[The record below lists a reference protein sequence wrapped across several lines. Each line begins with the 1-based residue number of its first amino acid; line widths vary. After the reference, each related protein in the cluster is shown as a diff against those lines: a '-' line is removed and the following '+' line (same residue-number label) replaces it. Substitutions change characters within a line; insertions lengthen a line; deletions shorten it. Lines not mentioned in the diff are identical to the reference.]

1 MASATVNHP
10 HPHTISIMTFRT
22 LIVDDDS
29 IIIFIH
35 KKLVIRCGYPVAPES
50 YLNGRQALE
59 NLMSTADESTRTLLL
74 LDINMP
80 VMSGW
85 EFLDAIQDKPFAKY
99 MKVAMVTSSVD
110 ASDKLKAK
118 TYPQVVGFLE
128 KPITVDMLNALKT
141 QFN

>member
-1 MASATVNHP
+1 
-10 HPHTISIMTFRT
+10 MTFRT

-35 KKLVIRCGYPVAPES
+35 KKLVGRCGFPVAPET
-50 YLNGRQALE
+50 YLNGREALD
-59 NLMSTADESTRTLLL
+59 NLIASADESTHSLIL

-85 EFLDAIQDKPFAKY
+85 EFLDAIQDQPFAKH

-118 TYPQVVGFLE
+118 TYSQVIGFLE
-128 KPITVDMLNALKT
+128 KPITVDMLNDLKT
-141 QFN
+141 HFD

>member
-1 MASATVNHP
+1 
-10 HPHTISIMTFRT
+10 MTFRT

-35 KKLVIRCGYPVAPES
+35 KKLVGRCGFPIAPET
-50 YLNGRQALE
+50 YLNGREALD
-59 NLMSTADESTRTLLL
+59 NLMASADESTPSLIL

-85 EFLDAIQDKPFAKY
+85 EFLDAIQDKPFAKH

-118 TYPQVVGFLE
+118 TYDQVIGFLE
-128 KPITVDMLNALKT
+128 KPITVDMLNDLKT
-141 QFN
+141 HFD

>member
-1 MASATVNHP
+1 MS
-10 HPHTISIMTFRT
+10 FRT

-35 KKLVIRCGYPVAPES
+35 KKLVGRCGFPLAPET
-50 YLNGRQALE
+50 YLNGREALDH
-59 NLMSTADESTRTLLL
+59 LMATADVETRSLVL

-85 EFLDAIQDKPFAKY
+85 EFLDAIQDQPFAKH

-128 KPITVDMLNALKT
+128 KPITVEMLNDLRAHVE
-141 QFN
+141 

>member
-1 MASATVNHP
+1 
-10 HPHTISIMTFRT
+10 MTFRT

-35 KKLVIRCGYPVAPES
+35 KKLVGRCGFPVAPET
-50 YLNGRQALE
+50 YLNGREALD
-59 NLMSTADESTRTLLL
+59 NLMASADESTHSLIL

-85 EFLDAIQDKPFAKY
+85 EFLDAIQDQPFAKH

-118 TYPQVVGFLE
+118 TYSQVIGFLE
-128 KPITVDMLNALKT
+128 KPITVDMLNDLKT
-141 QFN
+141 HFD

>member
-1 MASATVNHP
+1 
-10 HPHTISIMTFRT
+10 MTFRT

-35 KKLVIRCGYPVAPES
+35 KKLVGRCGFPVAPET
-50 YLNGRQALE
+50 YLNGREALD
-59 NLMSTADESTRTLLL
+59 NLIASADESTHSLIL
-74 LDINMP
+74 LDINKP

-85 EFLDAIQDKPFAKY
+85 EFLDAIQDQPFAKH

-118 TYPQVVGFLE
+118 TYSQVNGFLE
-128 KPITVDMLNALKT
+128 KPITVDMLNDLKT
-141 QFN
+141 HFD

>member
-1 MASATVNHP
+1 MS
-10 HPHTISIMTFRT
+10 FRT

-35 KKLVIRCGYPVAPES
+35 KKLVGRCGFPVAPET
-50 YLNGRQALE
+50 YLNGREALD
-59 NLMSTADESTRTLLL
+59 NLMSTAEADTRCLIL

-85 EFLDAIQDKPFAKY
+85 EFLDAIQDQPFAKH

-110 ASDKLKAK
+110 DSDKLKAK
-118 TYPQVVGFLE
+118 TYSQVIGFLE
-128 KPITVDMLNALKT
+128 KPITVEMLNDLKT
-141 QFN
+141 HFD

>member
-1 MASATVNHP
+1 MS
-10 HPHTISIMTFRT
+10 FRT

-29 IIIFIH
+29 IITFIH
-35 KKLVIRCGYPVAPES
+35 KKLVGRCGFPTPPET
-50 YLNGRQALE
+50 YLNGREALE
-59 NLMSTADESTRTLLL
+59 NLLATADESTRSLVL

-85 EFLDAIQDKPFAKY
+85 EFLDAVQDQPFAKH

-118 TYPQVVGFLE
+118 TYPQVIGFLE
-128 KPITVDMLNALKT
+128 KPITVEMLNDLKT
-141 QFN
+141 HFD

>member
-1 MASATVNHP
+1 
-10 HPHTISIMTFRT
+10 MTFRT

-35 KKLVIRCGYPVAPES
+35 KKLVGKCGYPLAPET
-50 YLNGRQALE
+50 YLNGREALE
-59 NLMSTADESTRTLLL
+59 NLMSTADESTLSIVL

-85 EFLDAIQDKPFAKY
+85 EFLDAIQDKPFAKN

-118 TYPQVVGFLE
+118 TYSQVVGFLE
-128 KPITVDMLNALKT
+128 KPITVDMLNELKT
-141 QFN
+141 HFD

>member
-1 MASATVNHP
+1 
-10 HPHTISIMTFRT
+10 MTFRT

-35 KKLVIRCGYPVAPES
+35 KKLVGRCGFPVAPET
-50 YLNGRQALE
+50 YLNGREALD
-59 NLMSTADESTRTLLL
+59 NLIASADESTHSLIL
-74 LDINMP
+74 LDINKP

-85 EFLDAIQDKPFAKY
+85 EFLDAIQDQPFAKH

-118 TYPQVVGFLE
+118 TYSQVIGFLE
-128 KPITVDMLNALKT
+128 KPITVDMLNDLKT
-141 QFN
+141 HFD

>member
-1 MASATVNHP
+1 M
-10 HPHTISIMTFRT
+10 FRT

-35 KKLVIRCGYPVAPES
+35 KKLVGKCGYPLAPET
-50 YLNGRQALE
+50 YLNGREALD
-59 NLMSTADESTRTLLL
+59 NLMSTADESSLSIVL

-85 EFLDAIQDKPFAKY
+85 EFLDAIQDKPFAKN

-118 TYPQVVGFLE
+118 TYSQVVGFLE
-128 KPITVDMLNALKT
+128 KPITVGMLNELKT
-141 QFN
+141 HFD

>member
-1 MASATVNHP
+1 
-10 HPHTISIMTFRT
+10 MTFRT

-35 KKLVIRCGYPVAPES
+35 KKLVGKCGFPLAPET
-50 YLNGRQALE
+50 YLNGREALD
-59 NLMSTADESTRTLLL
+59 NLMSTADESTHSIVL

-85 EFLDAIQDKPFAKY
+85 EFLDAIQDKPFAKN

-118 TYPQVVGFLE
+118 TYSQVVGFLE
-128 KPITVDMLNALKT
+128 KPITVDMLNELKT
-141 QFN
+141 HFD

>member
-1 MASATVNHP
+1 
-10 HPHTISIMTFRT
+10 
-22 LIVDDDS
+22 
-29 IIIFIH
+29 
-35 KKLVIRCGYPVAPES
+35 VAPET
-50 YLNGRQALE
+50 YLNGREALD
-59 NLMSTADESTRTLLL
+59 NLLATADADTRSLIL

-85 EFLDAIQDKPFAKY
+85 EFLDAIQDQPFAKH

-128 KPITVDMLNALKT
+128 KPITVDMLNDLKVH
-141 QFN
+141 FD

>member
-1 MASATVNHP
+1 M
-10 HPHTISIMTFRT
+10 MFRT

-35 KKLVIRCGYPVAPES
+35 KKLVGKCGYPLAPET
-50 YLNGRQALE
+50 YLNGREALD
-59 NLMSTADESTRTLLL
+59 NLMSTADESSLSIVL

-85 EFLDAIQDKPFAKY
+85 EFLDAIQDKPFAKN

-118 TYPQVVGFLE
+118 TYSQVVGFLE
-128 KPITVDMLNALKT
+128 KPITVGMLNELKT
-141 QFN
+141 HFD

>member
-1 MASATVNHP
+1 
-10 HPHTISIMTFRT
+10 MTFRT

-35 KKLVIRCGYPVAPES
+35 KKLVGRCGFPIAPET
-50 YLNGRQALE
+50 YLNGREALD
-59 NLMSTADESTRTLLL
+59 NLMASADESTPSLILLE
-74 LDINMP
+74 INMP

-85 EFLDAIQDKPFAKY
+85 EFLDAIQDKPFAKH

-118 TYPQVVGFLE
+118 TYDQVIGFLE
-128 KPITVDMLNALKT
+128 KPITVDMLNDLKT
-141 QFN
+141 HFD

>member
-1 MASATVNHP
+1 MS
-10 HPHTISIMTFRT
+10 FRT

-35 KKLVIRCGYPVAPES
+35 KKLVGRCGFPVAPET
-50 YLNGRQALE
+50 YLNGREALD
-59 NLMSTADESTRTLLL
+59 NLMATADADTRTLVL

-85 EFLDAIQDKPFAKY
+85 EFLDAIQDQPFANH

-128 KPITVDMLNALKT
+128 KPISVDMLNDLRVHVE
-141 QFN
+141 

>member
-1 MASATVNHP
+1 
-10 HPHTISIMTFRT
+10 MTFRT

-35 KKLVIRCGYPVAPES
+35 KKLVGRCGFPVAPET
-50 YLNGRQALE
+50 YVNGREALD
-59 NLMSTADESTRTLLL
+59 NLIASADDSTHSLIL

-85 EFLDAIQDKPFAKY
+85 EFLDAIQDHPFAKH
-99 MKVAMVTSSVD
+99 MKVTMVTSSVD

-118 TYPQVVGFLE
+118 TYSQVIGFLE
-128 KPITVDMLNALKT
+128 KPITVEMLNDLKT
-141 QFN
+141 HFD

>member
-1 MASATVNHP
+1 
-10 HPHTISIMTFRT
+10 MTFRT

-35 KKLVIRCGYPVAPES
+35 KKLVGKCGYPLAPET
-50 YLNGRQALE
+50 YLNGREALD
-59 NLMSTADESTRTLLL
+59 NLMSTADESTLSIVL

-85 EFLDAIQDKPFAKY
+85 EFLDAIQDKPFAKN

-118 TYPQVVGFLE
+118 TYSQVVGFLE
-128 KPITVDMLNALKT
+128 KPITVDMLNELKT
-141 QFN
+141 HFD

>member
-1 MASATVNHP
+1 
-10 HPHTISIMTFRT
+10 MTFRT

-35 KKLVIRCGYPVAPES
+35 KKLVSKSGFPVAPES
-50 YLNGRQALE
+50 YLNGREVLDKLIASADD
-59 NLMSTADESTRTLLL
+59 STHSLIL

-85 EFLDAIQDKPFAKY
+85 EFLDAIQDQPFAKH

-110 ASDKLKAK
+110 ASDKLKAI
-118 TYPQVVGFLE
+118 TYPQVIGFLE
-128 KPITVDMLNALKT
+128 KPITVDMLNDLKT
-141 QFN
+141 HFD

>member
-1 MASATVNHP
+1 MS
-10 HPHTISIMTFRT
+10 FRT

-35 KKLVIRCGYPVAPES
+35 KKLVGRCGFPLAPET
-50 YLNGRQALE
+50 YLNGREALD
-59 NLMSTADESTRTLLL
+59 NLMSTADSSTRSLVL

-85 EFLDAIQDKPFAKY
+85 EFLDAIQDQPFAKH

-118 TYPQVVGFLE
+118 TYPQVIGFLE
-128 KPITVDMLNALKT
+128 KPITVEMLNDLKT
-141 QFN
+141 HFD

>member
-1 MASATVNHP
+1 
-10 HPHTISIMTFRT
+10 MTFRT

-35 KKLVIRCGYPVAPES
+35 KKLVGKCGYPLAPET
-50 YLNGRQALE
+50 YLNGREALD
-59 NLMSTADESTRTLLL
+59 NLMSTADESSLSIVL

-85 EFLDAIQDKPFAKY
+85 EFLDAIQDKPFAKN

-118 TYPQVVGFLE
+118 TYSQVVGFLE
-128 KPITVDMLNALKT
+128 KPITVDMLNELKT
-141 QFN
+141 HFD

>member
-1 MASATVNHP
+1 
-10 HPHTISIMTFRT
+10 MTFRT

-35 KKLVIRCGYPVAPES
+35 KKLVGKCGYPLAPET
-50 YLNGRQALE
+50 YLNGREALD
-59 NLMSTADESTRTLLL
+59 NLMSTADESSLSIVL

-85 EFLDAIQDKPFAKY
+85 EFLDAIQDKPFAKN

-118 TYPQVVGFLE
+118 TYSQVVGFLE
-128 KPITVDMLNALKT
+128 KPITVGMLNELKT
-141 QFN
+141 HFD

>member
-1 MASATVNHP
+1 
-10 HPHTISIMTFRT
+10 MTFRT

-35 KKLVIRCGYPVAPES
+35 KKLVGRCGFPVAPET
-50 YLNGRQALE
+50 YLNGREALD
-59 NLMSTADESTRTLLL
+59 NLIASADESTHSLIL

-85 EFLDAIQDKPFAKY
+85 EFLDAIQNQPFAKH

-118 TYPQVVGFLE
+118 TYSQVIGFLE
-128 KPITVDMLNALKT
+128 KPITVDMLNDLKT
-141 QFN
+141 HFD

>member
-1 MASATVNHP
+1 MS
-10 HPHTISIMTFRT
+10 FRT

-35 KKLVIRCGYPVAPES
+35 KKLVGRCGFPVAPET
-50 YLNGRQALE
+50 YLNGREALE
-59 NLMSTADESTRTLLL
+59 NLMATADESTRSLIL

-85 EFLDAIQDKPFAKY
+85 EFLDAAQHHPFANH

-110 ASDKLKAK
+110 ASDKFKAD
-118 TYPQVVGFLE
+118 TYSQVIGFLE
-128 KPITVDMLNALKT
+128 KPITVEMLNDLKT
-141 QFN
+141 HFD

>member
-1 MASATVNHP
+1 MN
-10 HPHTISIMTFRT
+10 FRT

-35 KKLVIRCGYPVAPES
+35 KKLVGRCGFPLAPET
-50 YLNGRQALE
+50 YLNGREALD
-59 NLMSTADESTRTLLL
+59 NLMSTADASTLTLVL

-85 EFLDAIQDKPFAKY
+85 EFLDAIQDQPFAKL

-118 TYPQVVGFLE
+118 TYPQVIGFLE
-128 KPITVDMLNALKT
+128 KPITVEMLNDLKT
-141 QFN
+141 HFD

>member
-1 MASATVNHP
+1 MN
-10 HPHTISIMTFRT
+10 FRT

-35 KKLVIRCGYPVAPES
+35 KKLVGRCGFPLAPET
-50 YLNGRQALE
+50 YLNGREALD
-59 NLMSTADESTRTLLL
+59 NLMSTANASTPTLVL

-85 EFLDAIQDKPFAKY
+85 EFLDAIQDQPFAKL

-118 TYPQVVGFLE
+118 TYPQVIGFLE
-128 KPITVDMLNALKT
+128 KPITVEMLNDLKT
-141 QFN
+141 HFD

>member
-1 MASATVNHP
+1 MN
-10 HPHTISIMTFRT
+10 FRT

-35 KKLVIRCGYPVAPES
+35 KKLVGRCGFPLAPET
-50 YLNGRQALE
+50 YLNGREALD
-59 NLMSTADESTRTLLL
+59 NLMSTADASTPTLVL

-85 EFLDAIQDKPFAKY
+85 EFLDAIQDQPFAKL

-118 TYPQVVGFLE
+118 TYPQVIGFLE
-128 KPITVDMLNALKT
+128 KPITVEMLNDLKT
-141 QFN
+141 HFD

>member
-1 MASATVNHP
+1 
-10 HPHTISIMTFRT
+10 MTFRT

-35 KKLVIRCGYPVAPES
+35 KKLVGKCGYPLAPET
-50 YLNGRQALE
+50 YLNGREALD
-59 NLMSTADESTRTLLL
+59 NLMSTADESTLSIVL

-85 EFLDAIQDKPFAKY
+85 EFLDAIQDKPFAKN

-118 TYPQVVGFLE
+118 TYSQVVGFLE
-128 KPITVDMLNALKT
+128 KPITVDMLNELKIH
-141 QFN
+141 FD

>member
-1 MASATVNHP
+1 
-10 HPHTISIMTFRT
+10 MTFRT

-35 KKLVIRCGYPVAPES
+35 KKLVGRCGFPVAPET
-50 YLNGRQALE
+50 YLNGREALD
-59 NLMSTADESTRTLLL
+59 NLMASADESTHSLIL

-85 EFLDAIQDKPFAKY
+85 EFLDAIQDQPFAKH

-118 TYPQVVGFLE
+118 TYSQVVGFLE
-128 KPITVDMLNALKT
+128 KPITVDMLNDLKT
-141 QFN
+141 HFD